1 MCDAER
7 DWEWVKKKR
16 WRLAA
21 VRQDTGDLEDLQMTL
36 GLTDDAGE
44 ELMEGVMLKEAK
56 LFEVKEITS
65 VPQRLLSQSDWEERE
80 SRFAFEILFV
90 IDNNYEGAA
99 VDRL

>member
-1 MCDAER
+1 
-7 DWEWVKKKR
+7 
-16 WRLAA
+16 

-65 VPQRLLSQSDWEERE
+65 VPQRLLSQSD
-80 SRFAFEILFV
+80 
-90 IDNNYEGAA
+90 
-99 VDRL
+99 